1 MLLFSSVSSGDDT
14 SPALTILFNMGELR
28 KTEDL
33 PKELQT
39 ELKKLEDDFTVDTKQ
54 LKSITSRFRE
64 ELREGLEEHGK
75 NIV

>member
-1 MLLFSSVSSGDDT
+1 
-14 SPALTILFNMGELR
+14 MGELR